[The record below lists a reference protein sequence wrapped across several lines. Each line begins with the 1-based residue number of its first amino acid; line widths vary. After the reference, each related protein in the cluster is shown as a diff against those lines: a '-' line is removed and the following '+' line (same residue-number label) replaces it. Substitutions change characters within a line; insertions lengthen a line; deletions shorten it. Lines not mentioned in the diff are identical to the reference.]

1 MNTESIVHNQLLSLQ
16 KSKGSVCIS
25 IILPTHRLSPDR
37 RVDNLKLKN
46 SITAAKQLLQYKY
59 TVYNIQVLMEAI
71 DEIYDTIDFS
81 HNSDGLGIYIST
93 DVKLAVQFP
102 FMVEEKVMVGDSFE
116 IRDLLYKDNYSVPY
130 LVILLSKNKIR
141 LYKVLL
147 DELEEIID

>member
-59 TVYNIQVLMEAI
+59 PVSNIQLLM
-71 DEIYDTIDFS
+71 
-81 HNSDGLGIYIST
+81 
-93 DVKLAVQFP
+93 
-102 FMVEEKVMVGDSFE
+102 
-116 IRDLLYKDNYSVPY
+116 
-130 LVILLSKNKIR
+130 
-141 LYKVLL
+141 
-147 DELEEIID
+147 